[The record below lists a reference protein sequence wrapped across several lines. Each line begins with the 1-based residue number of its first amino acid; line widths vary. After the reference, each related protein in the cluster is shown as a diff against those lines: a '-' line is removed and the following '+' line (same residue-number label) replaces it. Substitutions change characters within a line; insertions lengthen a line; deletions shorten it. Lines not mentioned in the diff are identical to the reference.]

1 MTERTQAVR
10 ATAVTVFAAY
20 VGFIV
25 AGLGYQKLTEY
36 DDFMSAAARYPLV
49 GAGFHAVQAGSVV
62 ALLAVLLGGLPL
74 AWAALHDALARRRY
88 GILALFAVPVIAFA
102 ALFGYGF
109 AAVHI
114 KALSG
119 QSGQATGGLIA
130 VLMLGAAASAWAV
143 SLVILRSEVPARFF
157 RFALAPALV
166 ATGAMALMLVAAVV
180 WGVALR
186 ASDPA
191 LFGGNDGIHGTSTA
205 LSWGVQVAV
214 MALCMLAALVGVW
227 RGLPPRSASVARAGG
242 V

>member
-1 MTERTQAVR
+1 MSERLRGTV
-10 ATAVTVFAAY
+10 VTVFVAY

-62 ALLAVLLGGLPL
+62 ALLAVLIGGLPL
-74 AWAALHDALARRRY
+74 AWAALRDVLARRRY
-88 GILALFAVPVIAFA
+88 GTLALFAVPILAFA

-109 AAVHI
+109 AAIHI
-114 KALSG
+114 KDAANL
-119 QSGQATGGLIA
+119 SGQATGGLIA
-130 VLMLGAAASAWAV
+130 VLVLGAATSAWAV
-143 SLVILRSEVPARFF
+143 SRAILRSEVPARLY

-191 LFGGNDGIHGTSTA
+191 LFGGGDGIHGTSTA

-214 MALCMLAALVGVW
+214 MALCTLAALLGVR
-227 RGLPPRSASVARAGG
+227 RGLLSRRASIVQAGG

>member
-1 MTERTQAVR
+1 MSERLR
-10 ATAVTVFAAY
+10 GTAGTVFAAY

-49 GAGFHAVQAGSVV
+49 GAGFHAVQAGSVL

-74 AWAALHDALARRRY
+74 AWAALRDALARRRY
-88 GILALFAVPVIAFA
+88 GTLALFAVPILAFA

-109 AAVHI
+109 AAIHI
-114 KALSG
+114 KDAASS
-119 QSGQATGGLIA
+119 SGQATGGLIA
-130 VLMLGAAASAWAV
+130 VLVLGAAASAWAV
-143 SLVILRSEVPARFF
+143 SRAILRSEVPARLY
-157 RFALAPALV
+157 RFTLAPALV

-191 LFGGNDGIHGTSTA
+191 LFGGDDGIHSTSTA

-214 MALCMLAALVGVW
+214 MALCTLAALLGVR
-227 RGLPPRSASVARAGG
+227 RGLPSRGGMLAQAARN
-242 V
+242 

>member
-1 MTERTQAVR
+1 MMAERLRGTV
-10 ATAVTVFAAY
+10 VTVFAAY

-25 AGLGYQKLTEY
+25 AGLGYQKITEY

-49 GAGFHAVQAGSVV
+49 GAAFHAVQAGSAV
-62 ALLAVLLGGLPL
+62 ALLAVLVGGLPL

-88 GILALFAVPVIAFA
+88 GTLALFAVPVVAFA
-102 ALFGYGF
+102 ALFGFVF
-109 AAVHI
+109 AAGRVRV
-114 KALSG
+114 LSG
-119 QSGQATGGLIA
+119 QSGAAMGGLIA
-130 VLMLGAAASAWAV
+130 VLVLGAAASAWAV
-143 SLVILRSEVPARFF
+143 SRAILRSEVPARLY
-157 RFALAPALV
+157 RFSFAPALV
-166 ATGAMALMLVAAVV
+166 AAGAMALMLVAAVV

-214 MALCMLAALVGVW
+214 MALCTLAALLGVW
-227 RGLPPRSASVARAGG
+227 RGLPPRSASVAQASR